1 MRCFHC
7 GMNYQDGMTNCP
19 NCGAPTAA
27 SGGQSNI
34 QGQPYGGGQTYGGQ
48 SNMQGQTYMQG
59 QTNMQGQP
67 NFGGQPYMQ
76 GQPNF
81 GGQPYMQ
88 GQPNFGGQPYMQGQ
102 PNFGGQ
108 PYMQGQTFGN
118 GQKLSRREFLN
129 HPNCRKYKSGI
140 AASAIMLYFCAGL
153 TLIFSV
159 FVGGNIFSL
168 VDVALVLGL
177 ALGLHLAQ
185 SRACGVII
193 TVYSIINVIY
203 MTILTGQPS
212 GYLITI
218 GAIGAMICAFQF
230 HKAWDDYQRTG
241 ILPSSR

>member
-34 QGQPYGGGQTYGGQ
+34 QGQPYSGGQTYGGQ
-48 SNMQGQTYMQG
+48 SNMQGQTYGG
-59 QTNMQGQP
+59 QSNMQ
-67 NFGGQPYMQ
+67 GQPYMQ
-76 GQPNF
+76 GQANF
-81 GGQPYMQ
+81 GSQPNMQ

-108 PYMQGQTFGN
+108 PYMQGQTFGY

-230 HKAWDDYQRTG
+230 HKAWNDYQRTG

>member
-34 QGQPYGGGQTYGGQ
+34 QGQPYSGGQTYGGQ
-48 SNMQGQTYMQG
+48 SNMQGQTYGGQSNMQG
-59 QTNMQGQP
+59 QPYMQGQANFGSQPNMQGQP

-88 GQPNFGGQPYMQGQ
+88 GQAFGY
-102 PNFGGQ
+102 
-108 PYMQGQTFGN
+108 
-118 GQKLSRREFLN
+118 GQKLSRKEFLN

-230 HKAWDDYQRTG
+230 HKAWNDYQRTG

>member
-34 QGQPYGGGQTYGGQ
+34 QGQPYSGGQTYGGQ
-48 SNMQGQTYMQG
+48 SNMQEQTYGGQSNMQGQPYMQG
-59 QTNMQGQP
+59 QANFGSQPNMQGQP

-76 GQPNF
+76 GQAF
-81 GGQPYMQ
+81 GY
-88 GQPNFGGQPYMQGQ
+88 
-102 PNFGGQ
+102 
-108 PYMQGQTFGN
+108 
-118 GQKLSRREFLN
+118 GQKLSRKEFLN